1 MIIKQMKGI
10 KWHHNFEGGA
20 YYRDCNDNCWYKFRN
35 SLDKNSHIIIVD
47 AKTNK
52 IINYYNGED
61 PTMIGLFADK
71 EMILDV
77 YQLDDFPVDSW
88 DEFTQREFEFVDE
101 QVVMTK
107 DVQVPKERTKDDIM
121 KDLMKL
127 KAELESLQ

>member
-10 KWHHNFEGGA
+10 QWHHNFEGGA
-20 YYRDCNDNCWYKFRN
+20 YYRDCNDKCWYSFRN
-35 SLDKNSHIIIVD
+35 SLDKNSHIIIVN

>member
-1 MIIKQMKGI
+1 
-10 KWHHNFEGGA
+10 
-20 YYRDCNDNCWYKFRN
+20 
-35 SLDKNSHIIIVD
+35 
-47 AKTNK
+47 
-52 IINYYNGED
+52 
-61 PTMIGLFADK
+61 MIGLFADK
-71 EMILDV
+71 EMVLDV

-88 DEFTQREFEFVDE
+88 GEFTQREFEFVDE

>member
-1 MIIKQMKGI
+1 
-10 KWHHNFEGGA
+10 
-20 YYRDCNDNCWYKFRN
+20 
-35 SLDKNSHIIIVD
+35 
-47 AKTNK
+47 
-52 IINYYNGED
+52 
-61 PTMIGLFADK
+61 MIGLFADK

-88 DEFTQREFEFVDE
+88 GEFSQREFEFVDE